1 VFQEYYYYDE
11 LTATGFV
18 FYNDWYSHEV

>member
-18 FYNDWYSHEV
+18 FYNDWYSQEV